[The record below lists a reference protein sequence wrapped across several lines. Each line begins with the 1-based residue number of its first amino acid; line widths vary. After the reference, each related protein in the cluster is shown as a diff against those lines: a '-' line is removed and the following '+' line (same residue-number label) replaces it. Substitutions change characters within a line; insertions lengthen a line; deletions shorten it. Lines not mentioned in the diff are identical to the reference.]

1 LLDFDD
7 PDTFLLL
14 LQVCDR
20 YGVDPQI
27 PEESE
32 QFFRELLGT
41 YMGNTDPTSIETWLS
56 EEVPKHFVALNERP
70 SWIQGADWPF
80 ANGKPMIFAGQIDLS
95 VSDMKHLPWQ
105 YHDDTSLYVF
115 IGQKVEPVVVLQQF

>member
-1 LLDFDD
+1 
-7 PDTFLLL
+7 